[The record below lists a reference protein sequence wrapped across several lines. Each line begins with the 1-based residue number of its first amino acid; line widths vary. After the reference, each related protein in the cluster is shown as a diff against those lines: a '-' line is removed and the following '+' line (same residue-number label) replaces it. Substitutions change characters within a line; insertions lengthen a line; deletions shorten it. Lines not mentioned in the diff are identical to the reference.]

1 MRCSALVRFRVI
13 NVAATSFWMICLIVF
28 PFRVTYM
35 SLAEVLMLLVGPICI
50 GTIVVLRAFEKD
62 SLPAIS

>member
-1 MRCSALVRFRVI
+1 
-13 NVAATSFWMICLIVF
+13 
-28 PFRVTYM
+28 M